1 MDLIDIVDLKA
12 GAGGGEGGGFTEGA
26 DLFDAVVGGSID
38 FENVERAAFGNLNRE
53 RIFGVEFD
61 TGPALGV
68 EGFREDSGG
77 GCFSGAAGADEEVSV
92 GKTFLLDGITQGL
105 DDVILSEDVGK
116 GAGTVFS
123 GKDLIAHAASVERN
137 ESLS

>member
-1 MDLIDIVDLKA
+1 MDLIDVVDLEA

-38 FENVERAAFGNLNRE
+38 FENVERAAFGDFNRE
-53 RIFGVEFD
+53 RIIGVEFD
-61 TGPALGV
+61 TGSALGV

-77 GCFSGAAGADEEVSV
+77 GRFSGAAGADEEVSV

-105 DDVILSEDVGK
+105 DNVILSEDVGE

-123 GKDLIAHAASVERN
+123 GKDLIAHAGECR
-137 ESLS
+137 EE

>member
-1 MDLIDIVDLKA
+1 MNLIDVVDLEA

-26 DLFDAVVGGSID
+26 DLFDAVVGGPID
-38 FENVERAAFGNLNRE
+38 FENVQRAAFGDFNRE

-61 TGPALGV
+61 TWSALGV

-77 GCFSGAAGADEEVSV
+77 GSFSGAAGADEEVSV
-92 GKTFLLDGITQGL
+92 GKAFLLDGITQGL
-105 DDVILSEDVGK
+105 DDVILSEDVGE

-123 GKDLIAHAASVERN
+123 GKDLIAHAGECR
-137 ESLS
+137 EE

>member
-1 MDLIDIVDLKA
+1 MDLIDVVDLEA

-26 DLFDAVVGGSID
+26 HLLDAVVGGSID
-38 FENVERAAFGNLNRE
+38 FEDVERTAFGDFNRE
-53 RIFGVEFD
+53 RVFGVEFD
-61 TGPALGV
+61 TGSALGV

-77 GCFSGAAGADEEVSV
+77 GRFSGAAGADEEVSV

-105 DDVILSEDVGK
+105 DNVILSEDVVE

-123 GKDLIAHAASVERN
+123 CKDLIAHADECR
-137 ESLS
+137 EE